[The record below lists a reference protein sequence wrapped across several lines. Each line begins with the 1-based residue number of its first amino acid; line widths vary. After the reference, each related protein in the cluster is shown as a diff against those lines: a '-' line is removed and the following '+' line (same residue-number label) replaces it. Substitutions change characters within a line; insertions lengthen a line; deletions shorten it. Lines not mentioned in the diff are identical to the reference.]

1 MLLETPYKEQDVV
14 SIKLSTGDEVVGK
27 LLSEDDNQIVLSKP
41 LALTATQQGMGLVPF
56 MFTVDQESKFPF
68 NKQLVL
74 IIMKTEKEMTSSYI
88 QNTTGLAIVK

>member
-14 SIKLSTGDEVVGK
+14 SIKLSTGDEIVGK
-27 LLSEDDNQIVLSKP
+27 LLSEDDKQIVLSKP

-68 NKQLVL
+68 NKDL
-74 IIMKTEKEMTSSYI
+74 ILIVMKTEKEMSTNYI
-88 QNTTGLAIVK
+88 QSTTGLSLVK

>member
-1 MLLETPYKEQDVV
+1 MLLETPYKENDIV
-14 SIKLSTGDEVVGK
+14 SIKISTGDEIVGK

-68 NKQLVL
+68 NKKSVM
-74 IIMKTEKEMTSSYI
+74 IIMKTEKEMATNYI
-88 QNTTGLAIVK
+88 QSTTGLSLVK

>member
-74 IIMKTEKEMTSSYI
+74 IIMKTEQEMSSNYI
-88 QNTTGLAIVK
+88 QNTTGLSIVK

>member
-68 NKQLVL
+68 SKQLVL

>member
-1 MLLETPYKEQDVV
+1 MLLETPYKENDIV

-74 IIMKTEKEMTSSYI
+74 IIMKTEQEMSSNYI
-88 QNTTGLAIVK
+88 QNTTGLSIVK